1 MSSFS
6 PLTGTLSG
14 GSFYGIWQNTR
25 PNRFPSD
32 DSQTRNINSTTMH
45 RDLCNSEIEFLDT
58 QKTTVEEAYK
68 KWKTG
73 YLILV
78 VLATLSSIALIVL
91 WFQWILKISSQSL
104 MCAELKRQ
112 IIWLSLNYLLGLLFQ
127 SLGLVSAYKKSMKG
141 FIVFDILSLINA
153 FAGVIMGVETVN
165 LAEDSL
171 DGCISDQA
179 GSVHYYIY
187 LTMMNCTTVLMMI
200 SVTIIMM
207 HYMRKILKAQAKY
220 QEYLLK

>member
-1 MSSFS
+1 
-6 PLTGTLSG
+6 
-14 GSFYGIWQNTR
+14 
-25 PNRFPSD
+25 
-32 DSQTRNINSTTMH
+32 MH

-68 KWKTG
+68 KWKNG
-73 YLILV
+73 YLTLAV
-78 VLATLSSIALIVL
+78 VATLSSIALIVL

-104 MCAELKRQ
+104 MCADLKRQ
-112 IIWLSLNYLLGLLFQ
+112 IIWLSLNYLVGLLFL

-141 FIVFDILSLINA
+141 FITFDILSLINA

-171 DGCISDQA
+171 DGCISEQV

-187 LTMMNCTTVLMMI
+187 LTMMNCTIVLMMI

-220 QEYLLK
+220 QEYLIK